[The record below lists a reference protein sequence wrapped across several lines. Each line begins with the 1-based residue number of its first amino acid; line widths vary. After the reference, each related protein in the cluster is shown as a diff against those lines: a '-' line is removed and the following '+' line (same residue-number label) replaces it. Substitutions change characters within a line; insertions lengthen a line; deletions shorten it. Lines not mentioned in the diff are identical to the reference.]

1 MAQPLD
7 DLLKN
12 VGALAPGLEALGQ
25 AGKENLRT
33 TLQNLLQQLD
43 LVTREEFDI
52 QAALLAKANKQLTA
66 LQARLELLEGSGEPP
81 EDTAATEVE

>member
-25 AGKENLRT
+25 AGKDNLKNA
-33 TLQNLLQQLD
+33 LQNLLQQLD
-43 LVTREEFDI
+43 LVSREEFDI
-52 QAALLAKANKQLTA
+52 QAALLDKANHQLTT
-66 LQARLELLEGSGEPP
+66 LQARLEALEGNNQTTEDSTQP
-81 EDTAATEVE
+81 ESK